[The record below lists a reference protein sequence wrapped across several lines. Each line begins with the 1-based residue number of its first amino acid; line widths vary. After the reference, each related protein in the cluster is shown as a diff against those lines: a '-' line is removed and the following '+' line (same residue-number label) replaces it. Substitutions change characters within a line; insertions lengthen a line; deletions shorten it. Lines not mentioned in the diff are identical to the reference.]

1 LGSKSHHLAMFSCC
15 LPVFLSPS
23 STKKLDSAAKKRSRY
38 LYGCYSAF
46 SLISCNRT
54 RTNVDSERLSLP
66 TLVDET
72 MDADESFHIVTS
84 EFSEDGTHTAI
95 VTPRK
100 ISSRDIDARVG
111 RRRNE
116 TVSFDD
122 TVPSHAL
129 QQEEKETVEYQ
140 GDEEWDALRRIC
152 SEPIGNTNQESSF
165 LNRYRKWNER
175 HSLRLAVDSDDEE
188 QAALRRMKG
197 SVLRAHSSMTFHF

>member
-1 LGSKSHHLAMFSCC
+1 MFSCC

-23 STKKLDSAAKKRSRY
+23 STKKLDSAAKKRS
-38 LYGCYSAF
+38 
-46 SLISCNRT
+46 RT

-95 VTPRK
+95 VTPRKK